1 MSKSTLYEL
10 PISVPSTIYGWAGDN
25 ATPGGGNEL
34 PVFYP
39 ATGEQI
45 AILIEDD
52 ASSVDVAVTAARRAF
67 DQGPWPKLSIAERI
81 SVLESCSKVILDNAD
96 ELARLE
102 CAATGLILRELKE
115 RHMARAA
122 YNFRFFA
129 NYINQSAGQ
138 RFDQSP
144 GYMTTVVREPV
155 GVAALIAPWN
165 APVSLATMK
174 IAAALAFG
182 NTCIVKPSEQTPI
195 ALAHL
200 VKLLQEVLPE
210 GVLSLVNGRGPVTG
224 QALVDHAGVDL
235 ISFTGGTE
243 TGRTIMSSA
252 GRRLVPTTLELGGK
266 SANIIFESA
275 NYERALDGALLGI
288 FSNNGQQCLAGSR
301 ILVQRSIFNDFVGR
315 FIERA
320 QKIRVG
326 DPTRDDT
333 ELGPLASFSH
343 MQRVLSFVETANA
356 DGGLLLTGGN
366 RLENLGDGYF
376 VSPTAVSVP
385 SNQTRTAQEEIFGP
399 FATFLPFDTT
409 EEAIKVANDTQFG
422 LVSYIWSDDLPTV
435 MNVTENMRS
444 GVVWVNTPMMRELRA
459 PFGGYKN
466 SGVGREGGA
475 ACESFY
481 TEEKTVTLPKF
492 PPPLRRLGCNGE

>member
-10 PISVPSTIYGWAGDN
+10 PISVPSAINGWAGDN
-25 ATPGGGNEL
+25 PTPGGGNEL

-67 DQGPWPKLSIAERI
+67 DEGPWPKLSIAERI
-81 SVLESCSKVILDNAD
+81 SVLESCSKLILDNAD

-102 CAATGLILRELKE
+102 CAASGLILRELKE

-129 NYINQSAGQ
+129 NYISQSAGQ

-195 ALAHL
+195 ALARL

-224 QALVDHAGVDL
+224 QALVNHNGVDL

-301 ILVQRSIFNDFVGR
+301 ILVQSSIFNDFVGR

-459 PFGGYKN
+459 PFGGFKN

-492 PPPLRRLGCNGE
+492 PPHLRRLGCNGE

>member
-52 ASSVDVAVTAARRAF
+52 GSSVDVAVTAARRAF

-224 QALVDHAGVDL
+224 QALVDHTGVDL

>member
-10 PISVPSTIYGWAGDN
+10 PISVPSAINGWAGDN
-25 ATPGGGNEL
+25 PTPGGGNEL

-67 DQGPWPKLSIAERI
+67 DEGPWPKLSIAERI
-81 SVLESCSKVILDNAD
+81 SVLESCSRLILDNAD

-102 CAATGLILRELKE
+102 CAASGLILRELKE
-115 RHMARAA
+115 RHMVRAA

-129 NYINQSAGQ
+129 NYISQSAGQ

-195 ALAHL
+195 ALARL

-224 QALVDHAGVDL
+224 QALVDHTGVDL

-301 ILVQRSIFNDFVGR
+301 ILVQSSIFNDFVGR

-459 PFGGYKN
+459 PFGGFKN

-492 PPPLRRLGCNGE
+492 PPPLRRLGCNVE

>member
-1 MSKSTLYEL
+1 M
-10 PISVPSTIYGWAGDN
+10 
-25 ATPGGGNEL
+25 
-34 PVFYP
+34 
-39 ATGEQI
+39 
-45 AILIEDD
+45 
-52 ASSVDVAVTAARRAF
+52 
-67 DQGPWPKLSIAERI
+67 
-81 SVLESCSKVILDNAD
+81 
-96 ELARLE
+96 
-102 CAATGLILRELKE
+102 
-115 RHMARAA
+115 
-122 YNFRFFA
+122 
-129 NYINQSAGQ
+129 
-138 RFDQSP
+138 
-144 GYMTTVVREPV
+144 
-155 GVAALIAPWN
+155 
-165 APVSLATMK
+165 
-174 IAAALAFG
+174 
-182 NTCIVKPSEQTPI
+182 
-195 ALAHL
+195 
-200 VKLLQEVLPE
+200 KLLQEVLPE

-224 QALVDHAGVDL
+224 QALVDHTGVDL

-301 ILVQRSIFNDFVGR
+301 ILVQSSIFNDFVGR

-459 PFGGYKN
+459 PFGGFKN

>member
-10 PISVPSTIYGWAGDN
+10 PISVPSAINGWAGDN
-25 ATPGGGNEL
+25 PTPGGGNEL

-67 DQGPWPKLSIAERI
+67 DEGPWPKLSIAERI
-81 SVLESCSKVILDNAD
+81 SVLESCSRLILDNAD

-102 CAATGLILRELKE
+102 CAASGLILRELKE
-115 RHMARAA
+115 RHMVRAA

-129 NYINQSAGQ
+129 NYISQSAGQ

-195 ALAHL
+195 ALARL

-224 QALVDHAGVDL
+224 QALVDHTGVDL

-301 ILVQRSIFNDFVGR
+301 ILVQSSIFNDFVGR

-459 PFGGYKN
+459 PFGGFKN

>member
-67 DQGPWPKLSIAERI
+67 DEGPWPKLSIAERI
-81 SVLESCSKVILDNAD
+81 SVLESCSKLILDNAD

-102 CAATGLILRELKE
+102 CAASGLILRELKE

-129 NYINQSAGQ
+129 NYISQSAGQ

-195 ALAHL
+195 ALARL

-224 QALVDHAGVDL
+224 QALVDHTGVDL

-301 ILVQRSIFNDFVGR
+301 ILVQSSIFNDFVGR

-459 PFGGYKN
+459 PFGGFKN

>member
-10 PISVPSTIYGWAGDN
+10 PISVPSAIYGWAGDN

-34 PVFYP
+34 PIFYP

-129 NYINQSAGQ
+129 NYISQSAGQ

-195 ALAHL
+195 ALARL

-224 QALVDHAGVDL
+224 QALVDHTGVDL

-301 ILVQRSIFNDFVGR
+301 ILVQSSIFNDFVGR

>member
-10 PISVPSTIYGWAGDN
+10 PISVPSAIYGWAGDN

-102 CAATGLILRELKE
+102 CAASGLILRELKE

-224 QALVDHAGVDL
+224 QALVDHTGVDL

>member
-122 YNFRFFA
+122 YNFSFFA

-224 QALVDHAGVDL
+224 QALVDHTGVDL

>member
-67 DQGPWPKLSIAERI
+67 DEGPWPKLSIAERI
-81 SVLESCSKVILDNAD
+81 SVLESCSKLILDNAD

-102 CAATGLILRELKE
+102 CAASGLILRELKE

-129 NYINQSAGQ
+129 NYISQSAGQ

-195 ALAHL
+195 ALARL

-224 QALVDHAGVDL
+224 QALVDHTGVDL

-252 GRRLVPTTLELGGK
+252 GRRLIPTTLELGGK

-301 ILVQRSIFNDFVGR
+301 ILVQSSIFNDFVGR

-459 PFGGYKN
+459 PFGGFKN

>member
-67 DQGPWPKLSIAERI
+67 DEGPWPKLSIAERI
-81 SVLESCSKVILDNAD
+81 SVLESCSRLILDNAD

-102 CAATGLILRELKE
+102 CAASGLILRELKE

-129 NYINQSAGQ
+129 NYISQSAGQ

-195 ALAHL
+195 ALARL

-224 QALVDHAGVDL
+224 QALVDHTGVDL

-301 ILVQRSIFNDFVGR
+301 ILVQSSIFNEFVGR

-459 PFGGYKN
+459 PFGGFKN

>member
-10 PISVPSTIYGWAGDN
+10 PISVPSAIYGWAGDN

-34 PVFYP
+34 PIFYP

-129 NYINQSAGQ
+129 NYISQSAGQ

-224 QALVDHAGVDL
+224 QALVDHTGVDL

-252 GRRLVPTTLELGGK
+252 GRRLIPTTLELGGK

-301 ILVQRSIFNDFVGR
+301 ILVQSSIFNDFVGR

-435 MNVTENMRS
+435 MNVTENLRS

>member
-10 PISVPSTIYGWAGDN
+10 PISVPSAINGWAGDN

-67 DQGPWPKLSIAERI
+67 DEGPWPKLSIAERI
-81 SVLESCSKVILDNAD
+81 SVLESCSKLILDNAD

-102 CAATGLILRELKE
+102 CAASGLILRELKE

-129 NYINQSAGQ
+129 NYISQSAGQ

-195 ALAHL
+195 ALVRL

-224 QALVDHAGVDL
+224 QALVDHTGVDL

-301 ILVQRSIFNDFVGR
+301 ILVQSSIFNDFVGR

-376 VSPTAVSVP
+376 ISPTAVSVP

-459 PFGGYKN
+459 PFGGFKN

>member
-224 QALVDHAGVDL
+224 QALVDHTGVDL

-301 ILVQRSIFNDFVGR
+301 ILVQSSIFNDFVGR

>member
-10 PISVPSTIYGWAGDN
+10 PISVPSAIYGWAGDN

-102 CAATGLILRELKE
+102 CAASGLILRELKE
-115 RHMARAA
+115 RHMTRAA

-129 NYINQSAGQ
+129 NYISQSAGQ

-195 ALAHL
+195 ALARL

-224 QALVDHAGVDL
+224 QALVDHTGVDL

-435 MNVTENMRS
+435 MNVTENLRS

>member
-67 DQGPWPKLSIAERI
+67 DEGPWPKLSIAERI
-81 SVLESCSKVILDNAD
+81 SVLESCSKLILDNAD

-102 CAATGLILRELKE
+102 CAASGLILRELKE

-129 NYINQSAGQ
+129 NYISQSAGQ

-165 APVSLATMK
+165 APVSLATLK

-195 ALAHL
+195 ALARL

-224 QALVDHAGVDL
+224 QALVDHTGVDL

-301 ILVQRSIFNDFVGR
+301 ILVQSSIFNDFVGR

-459 PFGGYKN
+459 PFGGFKN

>member
-224 QALVDHAGVDL
+224 QALVDHTGVDL

-288 FSNNGQQCLAGSR
+288 FSNNGQQCLAGSH

>member
-10 PISVPSTIYGWAGDN
+10 PISVPSAINGWAGDN
-25 ATPGGGNEL
+25 PTPGGGNEL

-52 ASSVDVAVTAARRAF
+52 ASSVDFAVTAARRAF
-67 DQGPWPKLSIAERI
+67 DEGPWPKLSIAERI
-81 SVLESCSKVILDNAD
+81 SVLESCSKLILDNAD

-102 CAATGLILRELKE
+102 CAASGLILRELKE

-129 NYINQSAGQ
+129 SYISQSAGQ

-195 ALAHL
+195 ALARL

-224 QALVDHAGVDL
+224 QALVDHTGVDL

-266 SANIIFESA
+266 SANIIFETA

-301 ILVQRSIFNDFVGR
+301 ILVQSSIFNDFVGR

-459 PFGGYKN
+459 PFGGFKN